1 MEEKEFQFF
10 DLIRKHDFWYT
21 YSDDH
26 RYYIRG
32 RDQRKEIHRWLE
44 EYPNLSWIWDKFCK
58 AMSDRRAPSSLEELR
73 RD

>member
-10 DLIRKHDFWYT
+10 DLLKKHDFWYT

-32 RDQRKEIHRWLE
+32 KNERKVIYQWLE
-44 EYPNLSWIWDKFCK
+44 DSPSLMWIWDRFCK
-58 AMSDRRAPSSLEELR
+58 AVSDRRAPSSLEELR